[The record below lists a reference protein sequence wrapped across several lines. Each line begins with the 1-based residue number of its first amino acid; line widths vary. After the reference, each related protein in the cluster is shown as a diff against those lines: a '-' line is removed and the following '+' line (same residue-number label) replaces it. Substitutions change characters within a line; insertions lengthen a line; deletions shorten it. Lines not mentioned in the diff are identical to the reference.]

1 MWSNIAALWAEM
13 PLFQYAGTLLVVG
26 AAVVLAKLL

>member
-1 MWSNIAALWAEM
+1 MWNDIAALWSEM
-13 PLFQYAGTLLVVG
+13 PLFQYAGTLFVVG